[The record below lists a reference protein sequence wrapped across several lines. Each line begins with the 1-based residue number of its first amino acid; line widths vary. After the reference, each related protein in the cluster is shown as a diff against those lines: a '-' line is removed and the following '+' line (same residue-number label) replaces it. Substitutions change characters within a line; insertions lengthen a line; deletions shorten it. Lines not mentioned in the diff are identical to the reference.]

1 MEIEIKFTE
10 YALYFKNKDYICG
23 IFNKLMCND

>member
-1 MEIEIKFTE
+1 MNIEIKFAE

-23 IFNKLMCND
+23 IFNKFNVL

>member
-1 MEIEIKFTE
+1 MEFEIKLAK

-23 IFNKLMCND
+23 IFNKFNVL